1 VLGPLLFLVFI
12 NDLPSAVQ
20 SKVRLFADDCL
31 LYRPINSPEDQI
43 ALDQDLASVTQWADT
58 WGTKYNPQKCFI
70 MTISPKKDPPQHFYS
85 FCGCVLSHV
94 SDTKYLSIT
103 VSNDLQWERYI
114 TTSYAKASHMI
125 GFLRRNL
132 SRCPRQL
139 CELAYFTLVRSRVE
153 YGAVVWD
160 PYLANDIQAVEAVQN
175 KTARFVTANYRHRA
189 SVTDMINTLESR
201 REKSR
206 LKYLNK
212 IIGGRVAISNEEYI
226 TSNNSRTRSVNSR
239 KYKHYRTRN
248 LVFKTSFFPRTIPSR
263 IPPWT
268 MSSTTWIWIPV

>member
-20 SKVRLFADDCL
+20 SEVRLFADDCL
-31 LYRPINSPEDQI
+31 LYRPINNPEDQI
-43 ALDQDLASVTQWADT
+43 ALDQDPWC
-58 WGTKYNPQKCFI
+58 TKYNPQ
-70 MTISPKKDPPQHFYS
+70 KDPPQHFYS
-85 FCGCVLSHV
+85 FSICVLSHV

-160 PYLANDIQAVEAVQN
+160 PYLSNDIQAVEAVQN
-175 KTARFVTANYRHRA
+175 KTVRFVTANYRHRA